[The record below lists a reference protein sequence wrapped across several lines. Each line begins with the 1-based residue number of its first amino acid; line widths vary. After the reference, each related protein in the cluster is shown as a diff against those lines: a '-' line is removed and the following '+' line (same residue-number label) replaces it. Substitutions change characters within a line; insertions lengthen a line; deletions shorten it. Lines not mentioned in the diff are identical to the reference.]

1 MSTEL
6 QKLLA
11 WWDSLASS
19 KPKGYT
25 LSAVEE
31 KTRRDLI
38 NNAIFEIETLGDEQ
52 KALDS
57 IEIFKLAATSSP
69 TLSEAKSNAGE
80 VLDAL
85 DNLVALGY
93 KANTEQMQRYRS
105 RAQFILSSQT
115 HKRGALTWSDA
126 LGCGGGLLGPRRY
139 AAPARPARARR
150 RRRGARRQSCG
161 CGRGPHRT
169 RGCARAARGRR

>member
-126 LGCGGGLLGPRRY
+126 LGCGGASFWDQCAPDQNNWLIWVLG
-139 AAPARPARARR
+139 AAVVVWY
-150 RRRGARRQSCG
+150 
-161 CGRGPHRT
+161 GRKKKWF
-169 RGCARAARGRR
+169 

>member
-6 QKLLA
+6 QKLLT
-11 WWDSLASS
+11 WWDGLASS
-19 KPKGYT
+19 KPKGYK
-25 LSAVEE
+25 LSAAEE

-57 IEIFKLAATSSP
+57 VELFKLAATSSP

-93 KANTEQMQRYRS
+93 RADTEQMQRYRS

-115 HKRGALTWSDA
+115 DKRGALTWSDA
-126 LGCGGGLLGPRRY
+126 LGCGSASFWDPC
-139 AAPARPARARR
+139 APAQSNWLWWAV
-150 RRRGARRQSCG
+150 GAAVVVWY
-161 CGRGPHRT
+161 GRKKKWF
-169 RGCARAARGRR
+169 

>member
-6 QKLLA
+6 QKLLT
-11 WWDSLASS
+11 WWDGLASS

-52 KALDS
+52 KTLDS
-57 IEIFKLAATSSP
+57 VELFKLAATSSP
-69 TLSEAKSNAGE
+69 TLNEAKSNAGE

-93 KANTEQMQRYRS
+93 RADTEQMQRYRS

-126 LGCGGGLLGPRRY
+126 LGCGGASFWDPC
-139 AAPARPARARR
+139 APAQSNWLWWAV
-150 RRRGARRQSCG
+150 GAAVVVWY
-161 CGRGPHRT
+161 GRKRKWF
-169 RGCARAARGRR
+169 